1 MRIGI
6 NGCGV
11 AGPTLAYWL
20 QRHGHEPVLF
30 EKAPALRTG
39 GYVIDFWGIGY
50 HIAERMGLL
59 DRLHER
65 GYRFE
70 EVRMVDARGDVRA
83 RMNIEVLAEM
93 TGGRFVSIPRGDI
106 ARTLYEACGEVE
118 THFGRHVT
126 ALEER
131 SDGVDVKLDDGST
144 ERFDLVVGADGLH
157 STVRRLMFG
166 DVGVEHEL
174 GACVAAFR
182 MTGYA
187 KRDEKTYVMHN
198 VPERQVARV
207 ALRND
212 ETLFLFVCRSSLV
225 EAMPTSP
232 AEIETT
238 LHAVF
243 GGMGWEVDEILAQL
257 DQGHDL
263 YFDRVS
269 QIRLGGWTKGRA
281 ALIGDAAACVSFLAG
296 EGTGLA
302 MAEAYVLAGE
312 LGRADG
318 NHELAF
324 RRYEE
329 CLAAFLA
336 DKQKSATRMLGFF
349 VPKTAVGVK
358 ARDWM
363 VRLTSNPTIAKLVA
377 GDTVRDDID
386 LPHYEA

>member
-6 NGCGV
+6 NGCGI

-20 QRHGHEPVLF
+20 QHDGHEPVLF

-50 HIAERMGLL
+50 DIAERMGVL

-70 EVRMVDARGDVRA
+70 EVRMVDDDGAVNA
-83 RMNIEVLAEM
+83 RMSVEALAQM

-106 ARTLYEACGEVE
+106 ARTLYEACGDVD
-118 THFGRHVT
+118 TRFGRHFT
-126 ALEER
+126 ALEEKP
-131 SDGVDVKLDDGST
+131 DGVEVTLDDGST
-144 ERFDLVVGADGLH
+144 EQFDLVIGADGLH
-157 STVRRLMFG
+157 SAVRRLMFG
-166 DVGVEHEL
+166 DVDVEHDL

-182 MTGYA
+182 LKGYER
-187 KRDEKTYVMHN
+187 RDENTYVMHN

-225 EAMPTSP
+225 ETMPTAVP
-232 AEIETT
+232 EIRAT
-238 LHAVF
+238 LHDVF
-243 GGMGWEVDEILAQL
+243 GGMGWEVDEILAKL
-257 DQGHDL
+257 NDGEDL

-269 QIRLGGWTKGRA
+269 QIRLGGWTKGRT
-281 ALIGDAAACVSFLAG
+281 ALVGDAAACVSFLAG

-312 LGRADG
+312 LHRAEGD
-318 NHELAF
+318 HEVAF

-329 CLAAFLA
+329 RLSGFLA

-349 VPKTAVGVK
+349 VPKSQLGVK

-363 VRLTSNPTIAKLVA
+363 VSLAAKPIFAKLLA
-377 GDTVRDDID
+377 GDTVRDDIE
-386 LPHYEA
+386 LPHYEG